1 MAQNARQM
9 KLHGK
14 TRDGLCAFTISEKHG
29 IWENNT
35 GHGKSRVT
43 VNREMTVL
51 GIKSI
56 KHEII

>member
-1 MAQNARQM
+1 M

-14 TRDGLCAFTISEKHG
+14 SRDELCAFTIISEKHG

-43 VNREMTVL
+43 VNREMPVFTNFNKL
-51 GIKSI
+51 ENK
-56 KHEII
+56 EW